1 MSTSKFTQFIE
12 DQKAQKGNA
21 NNSHFN
27 LEAEVNS
34 GRKNKKSNLESIS
47 KSENKTIAMKKHN
60 YSAGPCILPQE
71 VFEKSAQA
79 ILNFNDSGLSLLEIS
94 HRSKDFVAVM
104 EEARA
109 LVLELLGLEGKGYQA
124 LFLAGGASL
133 EFLMVPYNLM
143 KENGKA
149 AYLDT
154 GVWASGAIKEAK
166 HFGETVVVA
175 SSKEENYNHIPKNY
189 VVPEDADYFHCTSN
203 NTIFGTQMK
212 EFPNLTIPMV
222 CDMSSDI
229 FSRQMDF
236 SKFDLI
242 YAGAQKN
249 MGPAGTTLIVV
260 KEEILG
266 KTGRPI
272 PSMLDYEKHI
282 KAESMYNTPPVFPI
296 YASLL
301 TLQWLKNLGGIAAIE
316 KINNAKAALLY
327 AEIDR
332 NPLFKGTANAEDRSN
347 MNACFVLENEAHTE
361 TFDALWKAAGISGL
375 PGHRLAGGYRASMYN
390 ALPLES
396 VQVLVDVMKD
406 LEHKI

>member
-1 MSTSKFTQFIE
+1 
-12 DQKAQKGNA
+12 
-21 NNSHFN
+21 
-27 LEAEVNS
+27 
-34 GRKNKKSNLESIS
+34 
-47 KSENKTIAMKKHN
+47 MKKHN

-79 ILNFNDSGLSLLEIS
+79 ILDFNNSGLSLLEIS

-124 LFLAGGASL
+124 LFLHGGASL

-149 AYLDT
+149 AYLET
-154 GVWASGAIKEAK
+154 GTWASNAIKEAK
-166 HFGETVVVA
+166 SFGETVIVA
-175 SSKEENYNHIPKNY
+175 SSKPEKFTFIPKTY
-189 VVPEDADYFHCTSN
+189 EIPADADYFHCTSN

-212 EFPNLTIPMV
+212 SFPETKIPLV

-229 FSRQMDF
+229 FSRVLDF

-249 MGPAGTTLIVV
+249 MGPAGTTLVV
-260 KEEILG
+260 IKEEILG
-266 KTGRPI
+266 KTGRYI
-272 PSMLDYEKHI
+272 PNMLDYSKHI
-282 KAESMYNTPPVFPI
+282 AAESMYNTPPVFAV

-301 TLQWLKNLGGIAAIE
+301 TLQWLKNQGGIAAIE
-316 KINNAKAALLY
+316 KTNNAKAALLY
-327 AEIDR
+327 TEIDR
-332 NPLFKGTANAEDRSN
+332 NSCFKGTANAEDRSN
-347 MNACFVLENEAHTE
+347 MNATFLLNNEAHAPI
-361 TFDALWKAAGISGL
+361 FDTLWKESGISGL
-375 PGHRLAGGYRASMYN
+375 AGHRSVGGYRASMYN

-396 VQVLVDVMKD
+396 VRVLVNVMQDFESKV
-406 LEHKI
+406 LNMNF